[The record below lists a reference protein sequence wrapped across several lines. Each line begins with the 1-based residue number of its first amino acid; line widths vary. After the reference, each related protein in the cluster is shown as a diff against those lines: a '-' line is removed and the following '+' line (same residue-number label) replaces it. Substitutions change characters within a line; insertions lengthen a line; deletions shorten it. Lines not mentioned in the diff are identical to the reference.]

1 MNQEILLVVTLI
13 AALSGIASFAG
24 FVAAFQK
31 AGQPGWSIFIPVYG
45 QVVMARVAGFS
56 VLQAELLVL
65 LMCVPLVN
73 LLVYMVLMVRFAQA
87 FGKSGLYAVGLVLLP
102 PVFACLLGF
111 DSSRY
116 IGPRVA
122 GEAW

>member
-1 MNQEILLVVTLI
+1 MTQEILLI
-13 AALSGIASFAG
+13 AGLTALLSGLATLAG
-24 FVAAFQK
+24 FVASFQK
-31 AGQPGWSIFIPVYG
+31 AGQPGWALFIPVYG

-56 VLQAELLVL
+56 VLHAELLAL
-65 LMCVPLVN
+65 LMFVPVAN
-73 LLVYMVLMVRFAQA
+73 LLVYVLVLARFAQA
-87 FGKSGLYAVGLVLLP
+87 FGKSPLYAAGLIFLP
-102 PVFACLLGF
+102 PVFACMLGF

>member
-1 MNQEILLVVTLI
+1 MNQEMLLVVGLT
-13 AALSGIASFAG
+13 AALSGLATLAG

-31 AGQPGWSIFIPVYG
+31 AGQPAWTFFIPVYG
-45 QVVMARVAGFS
+45 QIVMARVAGFS
-56 VLQAELLVL
+56 ILQAELLAL

-73 LLVYMVLMVRFAQA
+73 IVVYMLLVERFAQA

-102 PVFACLLGF
+102 PVFACVLGF